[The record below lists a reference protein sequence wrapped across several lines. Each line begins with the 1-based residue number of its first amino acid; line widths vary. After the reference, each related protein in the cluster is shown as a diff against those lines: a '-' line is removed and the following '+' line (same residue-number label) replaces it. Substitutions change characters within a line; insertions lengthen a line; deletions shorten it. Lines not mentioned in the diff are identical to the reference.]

1 MNDFDVLRMDAGAI
15 RKSAYSIASRNPS
28 TIGLMGPS
36 YSVHLIRN
44 SAGSTIISYHPTS
57 PLPRTMARDL
67 HTRLQLIGR
76 SAYWQKMIS
85 ATSDPT
91 FLLLTFLWHAL
102 YAWDEA
108 LENLYSH
115 ICSLEMAIIGE
126 ATQTSLVDELHIL
139 RAHQLHYSSLLE
151 SFKETVEFIRET
163 PYPAL
168 QAVNTE
174 ERTMSELMMERECK
188 LLLNEISRLNRSQ
201 KMQGK
206 RLKNAIN
213 LVFSHIAIVD
223 SRKTSVMTEVSVRDS
238 SDEANRISDNGLS
251 PGHFRRR
258 MLFVK
263 LCLLYTNLYTEN

>member
-1 MNDFDVLRMDAGAI
+1 MF
-15 RKSAYSIASRNPS
+15 S
-28 TIGLMGPS
+28 
-36 YSVHLIRN
+36 
-44 SAGSTIISYHPTS
+44 
-57 PLPRTMARDL
+57 
-67 HTRLQLIGR
+67 GR

-238 SDEANRISDNGLS
+238 SAMKQIAYLIMVFLPATFVATVFGMNVQEISPNTLGTLSQYFATALPITPVTIWIIIAVQSRYLFPRNYTFLARFGWPVLLVLRWLGRI
-251 PGHFRRR
+251 
-258 MLFVK
+258 
-263 LCLLYTNLYTEN
+263 